1 MGITSWWKRLMQRE
15 DERAIER
22 EIDREHETREEQR
35 FASGDMTALET
46 DQRAA
51 ETATFHDETIE
62 DAERFAKD
70 DDGP

>member
-15 DERAIER
+15 DERAIEQ
-22 EIDREHETREEQR
+22 EIEREHETREEQR